1 VDMGGSPGDC
11 SLGGKMRKVVWGVL
25 LVDMALAAIGNL
37 IGGTDTPVRGAL
49 DPAAGSS
56 SLLSDIPSSP
66 RFDATLI
73 VSASNLNMRAERA
86 LDRDSDGDRAR
97 HLRLRL
103 GMELGCDGPQPTRVL
118 PNCLIQLVSTLTL

>member
-1 VDMGGSPGDC
+1 
-11 SLGGKMRKVVWGVL
+11 MRKVVWGVL